1 VSHDHHDLFIDGR
14 LTPAHSEAVL
24 TTINPAT
31 EEPVGSAPDGGADD
45 IDAAIQAARAAFRES
60 GWPQLAPKE
69 RARYLRALADEF
81 EKRNDELGALVTM
94 ENGMALSVCGAFNG
108 IGSATRYRYY
118 AGLAESWDP
127 EEVRDYPEASSGP
140 AKIKTIVRRQPA
152 GVVGIIV
159 PWNVPQGN
167 VAVKLGA
174 ALAAGCTAVIKPAP
188 ETPLDSYF
196 LAQAVTNAGIPAGV
210 VNIVTGGDATGA
222 ALVAHPGID
231 MVAFTG
237 SSAVGRKI
245 AAACGASLKR
255 VTLELGGKS
264 AGIVLEDADLDLFA
278 ATLGSCSVPYSGQSC
293 RASNPHP
300 RPGSALRRG
309 RRHRRRRTRGDARR
323 RSARPVHGDRPAG
336 VCRSAEPGRGIHRTR
351 QDRGSQAGA
360 GRRTTQGPRPGL
372 LRRAH
377 RILRRPQRH
386 AHRA

>member
-1 VSHDHHDLFIDGR
+1 MAHLCFRASPACLPYSPGHDHHDLFIGGR
-14 LTPAHSEAVL
+14 LTPAHGEAVL

-31 EEPVGSAPDGGADD
+31 EEPVGSAPDAGPDD
-45 IDAAIQAARAAFRES
+45 IDAAVQAARAAFRES

-108 IGSATRYRYY
+108 IGSATRYRYF

-127 EEVRDYPEASSGP
+127 EEVRDFPEASSGP

-174 ALAAGCTAVIKPAP
+174 ALAAGCTAVIKPSP

-196 LAQAVTNAGIPAGV
+196 LAQAVT
-210 VNIVTGGDATGA
+210 D
-222 ALVAHPGID
+222 
-231 MVAFTG
+231 
-237 SSAVGRKI
+237 
-245 AAACGASLKR
+245 
-255 VTLELGGKS
+255 

-293 RASNPHP
+293 RASTRILAPAARYDEVVDTVAGALAAMPVGDPLDPSTVIGPLVSAAQRNRVEGYIELGKSEGAKLALGGGRP
-300 RPGSALRRG
+300 RNTGSEAPSSPATWSTASTLPAGSRPAASASTLPGWHRTPPSAASRAAASAAKA
-309 RRHRRRRTRGDARR
+309 ARR
-323 RSARPVHGDRPAG
+323 ASRS
-336 VCRSAEPGRGIHRTR
+336 T
-351 QDRGSQAGA
+351 
-360 GRRTTQGPRPGL
+360 
-372 LRRAH
+372 
-377 RILRRPQRH
+377 
-386 AHRA
+386 

>member
-1 VSHDHHDLFIDGR
+1 MSHDHHDLFIAGR
-14 LTPAHSEAVL
+14 LTPAHGEAVL

-31 EEPVGSAPDGGADD
+31 EEPVGSAPDTGPDD
-45 IDAAIQAARAAFRES
+45 IDAAVQAARAAFRES

-108 IGSATRYRYY
+108 IGSATRYRYF

-127 EEVRDYPEASSGP
+127 EEVRDFPEAPSGP

-174 ALAAGCTAVIKPAP
+174 ALAAGCTAVIKPSP

-196 LAQAVTNAGIPAGV
+196 LAQAVTDAGIPPGV

-237 SSAVGRKI
+237 SSAVGRH
-245 AAACGASLKR
+245 AAPAPASSPR
-255 VTLELGGKS
+255 QRATTRSSTPSPAHSRRCPS
-264 AGIVLEDADLDLFA
+264 AIRS
-278 ATLGSCSVPYSGQSC
+278 T
-293 RASNPHP
+293 RP
-300 RPGSALRRG
+300 R
-309 RRHRRRRTRGDARR
+309 
-323 RSARPVHGDRPAG
+323 
-336 VCRSAEPGRGIHRTR
+336 
-351 QDRGSQAGA
+351 
-360 GRRTTQGPRPGL
+360 
-372 LRRAH
+372 
-377 RILRRPQRH
+377 
-386 AHRA
+386 